1 MNLTKLTQSDIDS
14 ANALKTAKEAISND
28 EAYLLS
34 TDWYVARYAETG
46 TEIPDE
52 VKTKRATMRTEISEL
67 RAKYNL
73 S

>member
-1 MNLTKLTQSDIDS
+1 MTLTKLTQDDIDTATALS
-14 ANALKTAKEAISND
+14 NAKITIGTD
-28 EAYLLS
+28 ENYLSS
-34 TDWYVARYAETG
+34 TDWYIARYAETG

-52 VKTKRATMRTEISEL
+52 VKTKRSGCRTEISEL